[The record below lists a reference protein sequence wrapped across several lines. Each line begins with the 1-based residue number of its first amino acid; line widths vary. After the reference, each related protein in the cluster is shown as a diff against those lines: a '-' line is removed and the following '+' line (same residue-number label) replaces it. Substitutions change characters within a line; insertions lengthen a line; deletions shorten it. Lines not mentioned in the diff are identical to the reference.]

1 MAQEV
6 RSPASLKTMIASIA
20 VIVCVV
26 VCIVGC
32 DELGLNLGPG
42 TMPKPTPLD
51 QTAAAAVPGQ
61 ESTTEAPVEPNS
73 ESDDATSPTIGS
85 SRGDGKAD
93 SDPKTSDRER
103 LKSYREWTVAET
115 AIDSLGRLGEQAV
128 PPLIESL
135 DDPNPLV
142 RYRAAKVLSRI
153 GPDAVEAVPA
163 LVRHLSDVDESV
175 RREAARAIGQ
185 IGPDASEAVP
195 HLINALKSDG

>member
-1 MAQEV
+1 M
-6 RSPASLKTMIASIA
+6 PAKPRTTAPTTLVIAACAI
-20 VIVCVV
+20 ITCV
-26 VCIVGC
+26 VGC
-32 DELGLNLGPG
+32 DELGLSIGPG
-42 TMPKPTPLD
+42 KMPEPVPLD
-51 QTAAAAVPGQ
+51 QTAAAVVSPGDAA
-61 ESTTEAPVEPNS
+61 SAATAEPNVS
-73 ESDDATSPTIGS
+73 TNDIASPSDGA
-85 SRGDGKAD
+85 GDNGPEHD
-93 SDPKTSDRER
+93 SASDSKDPPRER
-103 LKSYREWTVAET
+103 MKTYREWTVTET
-115 AIDSLGRLGEQAV
+115 AIDSLGRLGEKAV

-153 GPDAVEAVPA
+153 GPDAVAAVPA